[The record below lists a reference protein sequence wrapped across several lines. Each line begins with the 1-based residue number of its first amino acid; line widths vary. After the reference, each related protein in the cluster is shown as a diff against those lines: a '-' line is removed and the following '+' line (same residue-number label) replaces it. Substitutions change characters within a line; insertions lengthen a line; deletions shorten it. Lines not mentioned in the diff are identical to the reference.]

1 MNDYV
6 LLTDSSADL
15 TDALVKEL
23 GVEVLP
29 LSFTMRNK
37 TYRNWPDNREID
49 PKDFYRQLREGEMAT
64 TSAVNVSDFTETIEP
79 HLKEGRDVLVVAFSS
94 GLSATCHSA
103 QIAAQEL
110 SEQYPERKVYV
121 VDSLCASLGQGLLVW
136 YAARMKNEG
145 RGIGAVRDWLEE
157 NKLHLCHWFTVD
169 DLHFLKRGGRI
180 SSATAV
186 LGTMLSIK
194 PVMHVDDE
202 GHLTK
207 VGTARGR
214 NASLK
219 ALVDHMVDRHRPR
232 GPDRLHQ
239 PRRLRGG
246 RQQGGRGREAPLR
259 RADRGAQQR
268 GPRHRRPLRPG
279 HRGPVLPGE
288 APLMED
294 VKWLEV
300 TLDTTEAELDAL
312 CARLTGNGVTGLAIE
327 DEEDFKTFLEQNRQY
342 WDYVDDGL
350 LARMKGVCRV
360 KFYITDD
367 ADGRKQLEGWLAGID
382 QPYSLASLGDNDWA
396 HSWQKYYKPMPV
408 GERLYIV
415 PEWERGEPV
424 PAGKA
429 PLYLNPGLT
438 FGTGSHA
445 STQLCLM
452 GLERYTVPGKPVLDL
467 GCGSGILSIAALVLG
482 ASAAAAVDI
491 DPKAVDVAYEN
502 AALNGIGRDRYNVRA
517 GNVLTDGALVA
528 ELARRKYALVLANIV
543 ADVIIPLSAKAG
555 EFLDAD
561 GVFLCSGIID
571 TRAGE
576 VEAAL
581 ERNGLAVFERRE
593 QNGWVALA
601 ARAAR

>member
-1 MNDYV
+1 
-6 LLTDSSADL
+6 
-15 TDALVKEL
+15 
-23 GVEVLP
+23 
-29 LSFTMRNK
+29 
-37 TYRNWPDNREID
+37 
-49 PKDFYRQLREGEMAT
+49 
-64 TSAVNVSDFTETIEP
+64 
-79 HLKEGRDVLVVAFSS
+79 
-94 GLSATCHSA
+94 
-103 QIAAQEL
+103 
-110 SEQYPERKVYV
+110 
-121 VDSLCASLGQGLLVW
+121 
-136 YAARMKNEG
+136 
-145 RGIGAVRDWLEE
+145 
-157 NKLHLCHWFTVD
+157 
-169 DLHFLKRGGRI
+169 
-180 SSATAV
+180 
-186 LGTMLSIK
+186 
-194 PVMHVDDE
+194 
-202 GHLTK
+202 
-207 VGTARGR
+207 
-214 NASLK
+214 
-219 ALVDHMVDRHRPR
+219 
-232 GPDRLHQ
+232 
-239 PRRLRGG
+239 
-246 RQQGGRGREAPLR
+246 
-259 RADRGAQQR
+259 
-268 GPRHRRPLRPG
+268 
-279 HRGPVLPGE
+279 
-288 APLMED
+288 MED

-452 GLERYTVPGKPVLDL
+452 GLEHTVPGKPVLDL

-502 AALNGIGRDRYNVRA
+502 AALNGIGRDHCRFLA
-517 GNVLTDGALVA
+517 GNVIADQGLVQ
-528 ELARRKYALVLANIV
+528 ELAREKAQVVLANIV
-543 ADVIIPLSAKAG
+543 ADVIIPLAPVVPQL
-555 EFLDAD
+555 LDRE
-561 GVFLCSGIID
+561 GTFLCSGIID
-571 TRAGE
+571 SRGE
-576 VEAAL
+576 TGSISASMGKRL
-581 ERNGLAVFERRE
+581 FP
-593 QNGWVALA
+593 
-601 ARAAR
+601 

>member
-1 MNDYV
+1 
-6 LLTDSSADL
+6 
-15 TDALVKEL
+15 
-23 GVEVLP
+23 
-29 LSFTMRNK
+29 
-37 TYRNWPDNREID
+37 
-49 PKDFYRQLREGEMAT
+49 
-64 TSAVNVSDFTETIEP
+64 
-79 HLKEGRDVLVVAFSS
+79 
-94 GLSATCHSA
+94 
-103 QIAAQEL
+103 
-110 SEQYPERKVYV
+110 
-121 VDSLCASLGQGLLVW
+121 
-136 YAARMKNEG
+136 
-145 RGIGAVRDWLEE
+145 
-157 NKLHLCHWFTVD
+157 
-169 DLHFLKRGGRI
+169 
-180 SSATAV
+180 
-186 LGTMLSIK
+186 
-194 PVMHVDDE
+194 
-202 GHLTK
+202 
-207 VGTARGR
+207 
-214 NASLK
+214 
-219 ALVDHMVDRHRPR
+219 
-232 GPDRLHQ
+232 
-239 PRRLRGG
+239 
-246 RQQGGRGREAPLR
+246 
-259 RADRGAQQR
+259 
-268 GPRHRRPLRPG
+268 
-279 HRGPVLPGE
+279 
-288 APLMED
+288 MED

-382 QPYSLASLGDNDWA
+382 QPYSPASLGDNDWA

-502 AALNGIGRDRYNVRA
+502 AALNGIGQDTYTVRI
-517 GNVLTDGALVA
+517 GDVLGDA
-528 ELARRKYALVLANIV
+528 VLRADLGGGWQMVVANIV
-543 ADVIIPLSAKAG
+543 ADVIIGLSPLVRPMLAPG
-555 EFLDAD
+555 GL
-561 GVFLCSGIID
+561 FLCSGIID
-571 TRAGE
+571 DRAQE
-576 VEAAL
+576 VADRL
-581 ERNGLAVFERRE
+581 RE
-593 QNGWVALA
+593 NGWEILETRSAEGWFSYLC
-601 ARAAR
+601 R